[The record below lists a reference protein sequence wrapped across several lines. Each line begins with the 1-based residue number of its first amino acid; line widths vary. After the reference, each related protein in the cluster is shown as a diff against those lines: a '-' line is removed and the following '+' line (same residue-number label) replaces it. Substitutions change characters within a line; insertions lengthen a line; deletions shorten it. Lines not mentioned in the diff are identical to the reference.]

1 MDVGVNDGL
10 SPIQQVEAN
19 AQLVLDMA
27 RDQFALAI
35 ACDRDGVV
43 WLNQYIEQQHQQGD
57 PNLHD
62 QLVSVL
68 GSFLGQCVVQ
78 THGGSWQKTDGQW
91 AVVFSPGHAV
101 YPFEKVR
108 KHLAY
113 GQANGD
119 AVLPF
124 FDAIPALFGLENA
137 ANQSQAHGW
146 ISRIRHLLI
155 RTASQTSSRG
165 SNPAS
170 QACISKEGRNF
181 HEDTSPKNDMAMKW
195 LAPWYAL
202 TDDRQQSA
210 AMEQELARELPEGH
224 ELSGLPMAA
233 LARRDGS
240 DDVLF
245 QITDGSGRVAM
256 IHLTWTSQPPEQL
269 PWPGSTVYA
278 SLEAWAEAV
287 MRVGP
292 ETFDD

>member
-1 MDVGVNDGL
+1 MDVGVNDGH

-27 RDQFALAI
+27 RDQFALAL

-137 ANQSQAHGW
+137 AGQSRTHGW
-146 ISRIRHLLI
+146 MRRIRCLLT
-155 RTASQTSSRG
+155 RSR
-165 SNPAS
+165 SRMDLPRA
-170 QACISKEGRNF
+170 RNGM
-181 HEDTSPKNDMAMKW
+181 DMNWK
-195 LAPWYAL
+195 
-202 TDDRQQSA
+202 
-210 AMEQELARELPEGH
+210 
-224 ELSGLPMAA
+224 
-233 LARRDGS
+233 
-240 DDVLF
+240 
-245 QITDGSGRVAM
+245 
-256 IHLTWTSQPPEQL
+256 
-269 PWPGSTVYA
+269 
-278 SLEAWAEAV
+278 
-287 MRVGP
+287 
-292 ETFDD
+292 